1 MIMHWWAGFFFPF
14 FSLGPNTT
22 FHESRFATET
32 RRRPRERFW
41 RWWAVVAFSFWILL
55 QACNQASSA
64 VFLLHGKP
72 HVHTQASSLSLCL
85 FFLFRFFGSSCKPVI
100 VASAAVLFSTG
111 TSFIRKQ
118 ALCVCLFFLLF
129 LLRSCCKPVII
140 ASGAIFFSTGT
151 QHTYTRKLSLCL
163 FFLFSFWNLL
173 QGSSSS
179 SINSTFFYTGMNIQ
193 YASKLSCP
201 FSLSFSFARNLTL
214 LLCLSCCSLEAG
226 WFWLEGSRQFFFS
239 VWSFFS
245 FFLCFRV
252 WFGKER
258 KIYLRAS
265 QAEDGVQQR

>member
-1 MIMHWWAGFFFPF
+1 
-14 FSLGPNTT
+14 
-22 FHESRFATET
+22 
-32 RRRPRERFW
+32 
-41 RWWAVVAFSFWILL
+41 
-55 QACNQASSA
+55 
-64 VFLLHGKP
+64 
-72 HVHTQASSLSLCL
+72 
-85 FFLFRFFGSSCKPVI
+85 
-100 VASAAVLFSTG
+100 
-111 TSFIRKQ
+111 
-118 ALCVCLFFLLF
+118 
-129 LLRSCCKPVII
+129 
-140 ASGAIFFSTGT
+140 
-151 QHTYTRKLSLCL
+151 
-163 FFLFSFWNLL
+163 
-173 QGSSSS
+173 
-179 SINSTFFYTGMNIQ
+179 MNIQ